1 MQEAGIPYKSFATRT
16 DNFSLATNTASN
28 VDFKSR
34 PSTTVLSGLLD
45 VRSQVLLVVEIEIK
59 K

>member
-1 MQEAGIPYKSFATRT
+1 MI
-16 DNFSLATNTASN
+16 FSLATNTASN